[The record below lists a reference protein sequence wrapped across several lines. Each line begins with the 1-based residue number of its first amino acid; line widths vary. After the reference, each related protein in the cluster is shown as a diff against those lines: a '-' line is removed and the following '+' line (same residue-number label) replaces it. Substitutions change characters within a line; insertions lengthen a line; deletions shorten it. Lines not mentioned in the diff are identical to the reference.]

1 MADHAGMT
9 TQEFLPIP
17 PTETT
22 TDPIGSPADL
32 EQRWRTL
39 MGPLGFGERLLR
51 FAFVGPDRCMLK
63 VLSEVPVARTPEAG
77 LVWNLME
84 ALREIVAKFDVH
96 TTVALLMTR
105 PGVGAISE
113 ADRHWSTLL
122 TDIADEVGVPI
133 EPIFRANDENLVL
146 VEPV

>member
-17 PTETT
+17 PTETA
-22 TDPIGSPADL
+22 TDPIGSPVDL
-32 EQRWRTL
+32 QQRWRAL
-39 MGPLGFGERLLR
+39 MGQLGFGERLLR

-63 VLSEVPVARTPEAG
+63 VLSEVPVTRTPDVD
-77 LVWNLME
+77 LVVNLME
-84 ALREIVAKFDVH
+84 ALREIVAKFDAD
-96 TTVALLMTR
+96 TTVALLLTR
-105 PGVGAISE
+105 PGVGAISD
-113 ADRHWSTLL
+113 ADRHWSILL
-122 TDIADEVGVPI
+122 TDVADELGVPI